1 MAFLEPEDSV
11 QYEPFS
17 AGNPQPEIMRNDPM
31 EEKPGTASTPEDV
44 NRQPQDAHPEQNTPP
59 EKTPS
64 DQESSP
70 QSAGETVP
78 APLHEDFPH
87 DVKEH
92 DDFEPTLA
100 SDLNAENA
108 EEGQGTDYFKMT
120 KEELIIALES
130 LLTNRPLQQ
139 IGDEADIIKIN
150 FYKKH
155 KAEIERKRRKFID
168 DGGNLEDFKPG
179 EDPLENQFKELFKK
193 YRDIKADHNRLVEHE
208 KQENLKA
215 KYAIIE
221 EIKELLTGNESVNET
236 FQNFRELQKRWR
248 NIGPVPQTNVKD
260 LWETYNH
267 HVEKF
272 YDFIKINKELRDLDL
287 KKNLESK
294 IALCEKAEELLL
306 ESDHIKAF
314 NLLQKYHEDW
324 RDIGPVPNEMRDEI
338 WSRFKEATSKI
349 NKNYQEHFESLK
361 GEQKKNLEQKSLLC
375 DKVEEI
381 IANKIENA
389 KEWEEKSNEILEVQ
403 KIWKTIGFAPKK
415 DNNKIYLRFRAACDE
430 FFNRKREFFTEFK
443 EEQMNNLQLKTEL
456 CIQAESLK
464 DSTEWKKTTEDL
476 INIQKRWKEIGP
488 VPRKYSDAL
497 WKRFRAACD
506 EFFQKKSKHFASVDN
521 QYEENL
527 SRKLALVSEVENFV
541 PGDSVEANF
550 NALKDFQRRWSE
562 IGFVPIRNKEEIQ
575 KKFREAINKHYDNLK
590 IDDDRKN
597 LLKFR
602 NKLDT
607 MSNKPKGYQ
616 KLRVEREKTINKLKQ
631 LENDI
636 TLWENNIGFFA
647 KTEKSNAMK
656 EEVQKRIDETR
667 KKIVLLEARIRLIDS
682 ELDEIN

>member
-17 AGNPQPEIMRNDPM
+17 AGTPQSENMRNDPM

-44 NRQPQDAHPEQNTPP
+44 NRQQQDAHPEQSTPP
-59 EKTPS
+59 EEPS
-64 DQESSP
+64 TTRENNPHLSDETG
-70 QSAGETVP
+70 SASM
-78 APLHEDFPH
+78 HEDFAH
-87 DVKEH
+87 EEKDH
-92 DDFEPTLA
+92 DDFEPTLV

-120 KEELIIALES
+120 KEELIIALEN
-130 LLTNRPLQQ
+130 LLASRPLQQ

-179 EDPLENQFKELFKK
+179 EDVLENQFKELFKK
-193 YRDIKADHNRLVEHE
+193 YRDLKADHNRLVEHE

-287 KKNLESK
+287 KKNMESK

-306 ESDHIKAF
+306 EADHIKAF

-361 GEQKKNLEQKSLLC
+361 DEQKKNLEQKSLLC

-381 IANKIENA
+381 IANKIESA
-389 KEWEEKSNEILEVQ
+389 KEWEEKSNAILEIQ

-506 EFFQKKSKHFASVDN
+506 EFFQNKSKHFASVDN

-527 SRKLALVSEVENFV
+527 ARKLALVSEVENFA

-590 IDDDRKN
+590 IDEDRKN

-607 MSNKPKGYQ
+607 MSTKPKGYQ
-616 KLRVEREKTINKLKQ
+616 KLRVEREKTISKLKQ
-631 LENDI
+631 LESDI